1 MLSWWTDPFPVL
13 QSSARLGLGLL
24 GACTRALQGLEAEWK
39 LWQETGLGYPVSY
52 QMRESSQGAA
62 EERRAL
68 DLGPDIDLRP
78 AGAERAEAPPARG
91 GQGSAERL
99 ERSGRADSS
108 ERPDLEHPWDDP
120 YDEAAAKETK
130 RMLYDHY
137 HKQVSPQW
145 AFQQRL
151 RLAMSISALAQSP
164 ACGRLPNTGSIRA

>member
-1 MLSWWTDPFPVL
+1 M
-13 QSSARLGLGLL
+13 
-24 GACTRALQGLEAEWK
+24 CALQGLEAEWK

-52 QMRESSQGAA
+52 QMVESSQGAA

-68 DLGPDIDLRP
+68 DLGPNVGSRP
-78 AGAERAEAPPARG
+78 AGPERAEAPPAQG
-91 GQGSAERL
+91 GPGSAERP
-99 ERSGRADSS
+99 ERLDSADRSA
-108 ERPDLEHPWDDP
+108 RPDLEHSWDDP

-151 RLAMSISALAQSP
+151 RLAMSTFALAQSP
-164 ACGRLPNTGSIRA
+164 ACGQQPRTGSIRA